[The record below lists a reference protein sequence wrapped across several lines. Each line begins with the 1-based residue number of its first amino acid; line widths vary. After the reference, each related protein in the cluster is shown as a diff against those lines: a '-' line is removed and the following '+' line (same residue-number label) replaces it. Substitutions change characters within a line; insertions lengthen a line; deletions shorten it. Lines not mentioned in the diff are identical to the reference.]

1 MEFNK
6 SSLNRKIESP
16 LRLFETDTMES
27 IGVIKVTCPLGEY
40 YRATHGKRVIAETL
54 TQEEATKMLD
64 LYTLGYKDG
73 FADASQ
79 PSKMLPSLP
88 ITATTATTATTAVTT
103 SVEPPLPP
111 KTVLTVNP
119 FGLSNGVL
127 DLDTLTVRPYSLGDP
142 VILRAGKVKPSL
154 DSIPYVPWEDVAVEI
169 RMELMTFFEQ
179 LFPDTQLREWVYA
192 LLSSCL
198 FGTKKQ
204 SHILFFHGSGSN
216 GKTALQTLLES
227 TFGEYYTTLTPA
239 LLARKTVNNDT
250 LEKQVGGRRI
260 VHFSEPDGKI
270 HGAFLKALVDET
282 SAVPFI
288 SCNALP
294 QLACADDSVWS
305 RIRVIPLT
313 SVFGHQENLNLEHG
327 AAQFPAD
334 MELKAKLLRWRIP
347 LLGLLVHNLSMEA
360 VEPECVRIK
369 TTEYRNRYD
378 PYFKFI
384 TTSFP
389 REGTL
394 AVKDLRA
401 LIRTWKSRTNEDV
414 REQEIFEQV
423 RTNFANRIA

>member
-1 MEFNK
+1 
-6 SSLNRKIESP
+6 
-16 LRLFETDTMES
+16 MES
-27 IGVIKVTCPLGEY
+27 NGVIKVTCPLGEY

-54 TQEEATKMLD
+54 THEEASKMLD

-73 FADASQ
+73 FADGNQ
-79 PSKMLPSLP
+79 VPKLLPSLTTSHLP
-88 ITATTATTATTAVTT
+88 TTAITNSA
-103 SVEPPLPP
+103 EPPLPP

-154 DSIPYVPWEDVAVEI
+154 DSIPYVPWEDVPVEI

-179 LFPDTQLREWVYA
+179 LYPDTQLREYVFA

-204 SHILFFHGSGSN
+204 SHILLFHGSGSN
-216 GKTALQTLLES
+216 GKTALQILLES

-239 LLARKTVNNDT
+239 LLARKTVSNDT

-260 VHFSEPDGKI
+260 VHFHEPDGKI
-270 HGAFLKALVDET
+270 HGAFLKAMVDET

-288 SCNALP
+288 SCNTLP

-305 RIRVIPLT
+305 RIRVVPHT

-384 TTSFP
+384 TTAFP

-394 AVKDLRA
+394 AIKDLRA

>member
-1 MEFNK
+1 MESNGL
-6 SSLNRKIESP
+6 SSPLNQKIDRP
-16 LRLFETDTMES
+16 LRLFETYTMES
-27 IGVIKVTCPLGEY
+27 NGVIKVTCPLGEY

-54 TQEEATKMLD
+54 TQEEATKLLD

-73 FADASQ
+73 FADAS
-79 PSKMLPSLP
+79 PPTKMLPSLL
-88 ITATTATTATTAVTT
+88 AVPSAVPT
-103 SVEPPLPP
+103 SVPVSIIEPPPP
-111 KTVLTVNP
+111 KLIVNP

-154 DSIPYVPWEDVAVEI
+154 DSIPYMPWEDVSVEI

-179 LFPDTQLREWVYA
+179 LYPDTQLREYVFA

-204 SHILFFHGSGSN
+204 SRILFFHGDGSN

-239 LLARKTVNNDT
+239 LLARKTVSNDT

-260 VHFSEPDGKI
+260 VHFNEPDGKI
-270 HGAFLKALVDET
+270 HGAFFKALVDET
-282 SAVPFI
+282 SAVPFT

-294 QLACADDSVWS
+294 HLVCSDDSVWS
-305 RIRVIPLT
+305 RIRVIPHT
-313 SVFGHQENLNLEHG
+313 SVFGSSETLEHG

-334 MELKAKLLRWRIP
+334 IELKTKLLRWRIP
-347 LLGLLVHNLSMEA
+347 LLGLLVHNLSME
-360 VEPECVRIK
+360 VVDPECVRIK
-369 TTEYRNRYD
+369 TAEYRNRYD
-378 PYFKFI
+378 PYYKFV
-384 TTSFP
+384 TTSLP

-394 AVKDLRA
+394 ALKDLRT
-401 LIRTWKSRTNEDV
+401 LIRTWKTRSNEEV
-414 REQEIFEQV
+414 REHEILEQV
-423 RTNFANRIA
+423 RLNYAHRIV

>member
-40 YRATHGKRVIAETL
+40 YRATHGKRIIAETL

-88 ITATTATTATTAVTT
+88 TTAITATTATTAVTT

-154 DSIPYVPWEDVAVEI
+154 DSIPYVPWEDVLVEI

-179 LFPDTQLREWVYA
+179 LYPDTQLREYVFA

-204 SHILFFHGSGSN
+204 SRILVFHGGGSN
-216 GKTALQTLLES
+216 GKSALQTLLES

-305 RIRVIPLT
+305 RIRVVPHT
-313 SVFGHQENLNLEHG
+313 SVFGSEVNIEHG
-327 AAQFPAD
+327 AAHFPAD

-384 TTSFP
+384 TTAFP

-401 LIRTWKSRTNEDV
+401 LIRTWKSRSNEEV
-414 REQEIFEQV
+414 KEQEIFEQV
-423 RTNFANRIA
+423 RTHFANRII